1 MPAVPPDLSASL
13 NSDVL
18 QMLAERNRTCMAGED
33 ADKWWSFCLPS
44 LACTLARQ
52 LSSARSDFSR
62 TEALRKEAWDYAE
75 SLHVRHQDEF
85 AEVQADYAE
94 IEAENSELLRE
105 NEELH
110 RQLTI
115 SQAET
120 AILAKVLGQKDM

>member
-1 MPAVPPDLSASL
+1 M
-13 NSDVL
+13 
-18 QMLAERNRTCMAGED
+18 
-33 ADKWWSFCLPS
+33 
-44 LACTLARQ
+44 
-52 LSSARSDFSR
+52 
-62 TEALRKEAWDYAE
+62 RKEAWDYAE
-75 SLHVRHQDEF
+75 SLHVRHQDEL